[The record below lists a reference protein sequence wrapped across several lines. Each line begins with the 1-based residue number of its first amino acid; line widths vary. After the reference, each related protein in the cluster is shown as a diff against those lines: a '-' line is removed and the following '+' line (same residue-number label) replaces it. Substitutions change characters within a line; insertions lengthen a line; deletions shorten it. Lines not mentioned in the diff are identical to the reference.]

1 MICLILKTLL
11 MFHIMDAR
19 MTKEEDLIVIDDTRE
34 GELTKITSITDE
46 DIGVPAPDIWAW
58 GLISDRYL
66 PHVR

>member
-1 MICLILKTLL
+1 

-34 GELTKITSITDE
+34 GELTKITSITDDDNT
-46 DIGVPAPDIWAW
+46 DIGDPAPDIWAW

>member
-1 MICLILKTLL
+1 

-46 DIGVPAPDIWAW
+46 DIGDPAPDIWAW

>member
-1 MICLILKTLL
+1 
-11 MFHIMDAR
+11 

-46 DIGVPAPDIWAW
+46 DIEDPAPDIWAW

>member
-1 MICLILKTLL
+1 

-34 GELTKITSITDE
+34 DELTKITSITDE
-46 DIGVPAPDIWAW
+46 DIGDPAPDIWAW

>member
-1 MICLILKTLL
+1 
-11 MFHIMDAR
+11 

-46 DIGVPAPDIWAW
+46 DIGDPAPDIWAW